1 MMIIKNLADI
11 DSELESSIRDL
22 LDLAYEGDF
31 SSEDWEHTFG
41 GQYFIGFL
49 ENTIIAHG
57 AVVPRPMTINGTNL
71 AVGYVEAIAVLP
83 SRWRLGFGTQLMK
96 EVTQFCHNN
105 YEISMLSTDENQFY
119 QRIGWLQFQG
129 ESFVKN
135 SDTEVRTAEE
145 DEGLMFLPGK
155 KSGITQIQ
163 RAVCDARGGDSW

>member
-1 MMIIKNLADI
+1 MIIKNLADI

-71 AVGYVEAIAVLP
+71 TVGYVEAIAVLP
-83 SRWRLGFGTQLMK
+83 SQWRHGFGTQLMK

-135 SDTEVRTAEE
+135 SNTEVRTAEE
-145 DEGLMFLPGK
+145 DEDLMFLPGK
-155 KSGITQIQ
+155 KSGITEI
-163 RAVCDARGGDSW
+163 RSAVCDARSGDSW

>member
-1 MMIIKNLADI
+1 MIIDLVDQVNP
-11 DSELESSIRDL
+11 ETESCIRTL

-41 GQYFIGFL
+41 GKYFIGYL
-49 ENTIIAHG
+49 GDTIIAHG
-57 AVVPRPMTINGTNL
+57 SVVPRSMFIDGEAIT
-71 AVGYVEAIAVLP
+71 VGYVEAIAVLP
-83 SRWRLGFGTQLMK
+83 SHWRQGFGTQLMK

-145 DEGLMFLPGK
+145 DEGLMFLPGN